1 VITELTSSVLTYA
14 YDPKNGK
21 LQQLGMISTLP
32 KAFAGTNYGAEIE
45 VHPSGKFL
53 YASNRGDDSIA
64 VFSIDSKTGALKLIE
79 VVPTKGKRPRNF
91 ALDPT
96 GSWLLVANQESDN
109 IVVFRVDGAT
119 GRLTATGEAAHV
131 GSPACVKIV
140 PTP

>member
-1 VITELTSSVLTYA
+1 
-14 YDPKNGK
+14 
-21 LQQLGMISTLP
+21 
-32 KAFAGTNYGAEIE
+32 
-45 VHPSGKFL
+45 
-53 YASNRGDDSIA
+53 
-64 VFSIDSKTGALKLIE
+64 VFSVDSETGALKLIE
-79 VVPTKGKRPRNF
+79 VVLTKGKRPRNF